1 MIKKPIV
8 APSELIIIFSI
19 SKLPRYVIICK
30 ISNDNKEIKMIDI
43 NLYYLAP
50 NIIDISKPKGTKAN
64 RFPKL
69 KNHNFKISSD
79 KCFGNNKGIQE
90 GII

>member
-1 MIKKPIV
+1 
-8 APSELIIIFSI
+8 
-19 SKLPRYVIICK
+19 
-30 ISNDNKEIKMIDI
+30 MIDI